1 MPLTIKPPK
10 NPLVLAPETNPF
22 ETANVYQ
29 TYPEFPW
36 ISIDGVYDGSAYL
49 IGPMSDNALLGW
61 AKLGRE
67 NLAPCLEHNIEDMDA
82 FCNFIYQ
89 CNKSTWQHNPK
100 DRENAEWSE
109 MAVSDLV
116 NNWGAYADAEGVR
129 VNAKGNMIRTG
140 YDGIFQVLEALE
152 VEMGLDYEMRRTIN
166 PIVYPNG
173 PNIFVRSVQDRAFKR
188 TIDGREV
195 EFKVC
200 AHVCD
205 ERIFY

>member
-1 MPLTIKPPK
+1 MSSTIKPPK

-36 ISIDGVYDGSAYL
+36 ISIDGVHDGSAYL
-49 IGPMSDNALLGW
+49 IGPISDNALLEW
-61 AKLGRE
+61 VKLGRE
-67 NLAPCLEHNIEDMDA
+67 TLAPCLEHNIEDMNG
-82 FCNFIYQ
+82 FCSFIYNY
-89 CNKSTWQHNPK
+89 NKNWQHNP
-100 DRENAEWSE
+100 RNNENSEWSE
-109 MAVSDLV
+109 MGVSDWV

-129 VNAKGNMIRTG
+129 VNAKGRVIRTG
-140 YDGIFQVLEALE
+140 YDGILQVLEALE
-152 VEMGLDYEMRRTIN
+152 VGVGLGYETRRTIN

-188 TIDGREV
+188 TVDGKEV
-195 EFKVC
+195 ELKVC

-205 ERIFY
+205 ERMFY